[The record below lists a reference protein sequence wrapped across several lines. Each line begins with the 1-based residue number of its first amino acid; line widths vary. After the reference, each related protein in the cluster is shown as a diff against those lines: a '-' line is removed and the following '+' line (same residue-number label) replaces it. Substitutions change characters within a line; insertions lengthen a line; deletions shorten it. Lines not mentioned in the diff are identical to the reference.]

1 MRTKNTELT
10 SSTTEELQPQHTK
23 TTTFLRHD
31 FSCPVIFVQFW
42 RKTGLLEV
50 RFDVECGDFLRNI
63 EDLEYIS
70 LWKLTRNPTFYLLF
84 SRNLGG
90 KSCNSLVWRRSSLDN
105 TLQRRNCSLNKFFS
119 ENTELRT
126 PTFLSTTTMYC
137 SLLLCCT
144 QLRTLISVWKL
155 LFEKKQ
161 KIFLITALRYVFMWE
176 RTNVWKNTLSWL

>member
-1 MRTKNTELT
+1 MVGANTCNRLEDNRELRSCTFSAASAWSLLVLHSSRFVLCSSFLLFLSAPLFFSSLLLRTKLAGPT
-10 SSTTEELQPQHTK
+10 SLPSRKFWSRICAEILLHQIL
-23 TTTFLRHD
+23 FLPETSFRY
-31 FSCPVIFVQFW
+31 F
-42 RKTGLLEV
+42 
-50 RFDVECGDFLRNI
+50 FDV
-63 EDLEYIS
+63 
-70 LWKLTRNPTFYLLF
+70 
-84 SRNLGG
+84 
-90 KSCNSLVWRRSSLDN
+90 
-105 TLQRRNCSLNKFFS
+105 LQRSTSRTKFFS

-176 RTNVWKNTLSWL
+176 RTNV